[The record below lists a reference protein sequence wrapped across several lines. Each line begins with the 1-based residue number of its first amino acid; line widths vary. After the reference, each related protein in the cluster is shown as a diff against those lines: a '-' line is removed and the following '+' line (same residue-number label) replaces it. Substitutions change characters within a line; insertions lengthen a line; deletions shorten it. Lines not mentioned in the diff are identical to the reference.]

1 MNNSEYTGL
10 SSAEVADRK
19 RQGLVNITGNSVSKT
34 KKQIIMT
41 HTLTYF
47 NFLNLFLGV
56 LIIISGQIKN
66 LTFMGVI
73 IINSV
78 IGIFQELKVKKL
90 VDGLS
95 VITASK
101 VRVIR
106 DGRRQDI
113 PIEELVMDDTIV
125 VESGNQIG
133 ADSIV
138 LDSAGVEVNESMIT
152 GESKPVKKVAGDQ
165 LFSGSYLVAGSGSAR
180 VIHVGKDNYA
190 TQLANQAK
198 DKKRATSEMQDSIKR
213 IIKVVGI
220 VIIPI
225 GILLFM
231 SQMRVSGTTFSNAI
245 VSTVA

>member
-138 LDSAGVEVNESMIT
+138 LDSAGIEVNESMIT

-165 LFSGSYLVAGSGSAR
+165 LFSGSLSCGWQRQCQSYSCW
-180 VIHVGKDNYA
+180 
-190 TQLANQAK
+190 
-198 DKKRATSEMQDSIKR
+198 
-213 IIKVVGI
+213 
-220 VIIPI
+220 
-225 GILLFM
+225 
-231 SQMRVSGTTFSNAI
+231 
-245 VSTVA
+245 

>member
-90 VDGLS
+90 VDGL
-95 VITASK
+95 
-101 VRVIR
+101 
-106 DGRRQDI
+106 
-113 PIEELVMDDTIV
+113 L
-125 VESGNQIG
+125 
-133 ADSIV
+133 
-138 LDSAGVEVNESMIT
+138 
-152 GESKPVKKVAGDQ
+152 Q
-165 LFSGSYLVAGSGSAR
+165 LPKYGL
-180 VIHVGKDNYA
+180 
-190 TQLANQAK
+190 
-198 DKKRATSEMQDSIKR
+198 
-213 IIKVVGI
+213 
-220 VIIPI
+220 
-225 GILLFM
+225 
-231 SQMRVSGTTFSNAI
+231 
-245 VSTVA
+245 